1 MVSEAQL
8 RAQAKYDKQNS
19 QAFML
24 KLNRKTDADIIA
36 KINHVPNRQ
45 GYIKN
50 LIRNDLRS
58 SGSVLSCE
66 AIQYLILPSVKK
78 YNLSSVILFGSYAR
92 GDAGPESDVDL
103 IIDGGN
109 YIGLLGYLDVKEDL
123 EKSLGKKVDL
133 IEQSALQKNAEY
145 NSETFLRNLKRD
157 MVILYD

>member
-8 RAQAKYDKQNS
+8 RAQAKYDRKNS

-24 KLNRKTDADIIA
+24 KLNRKNDADVIA

-45 GYIKN
+45 GYIKD
-50 LIRNDLRS
+50 LIRNDLRA
-58 SGSVLSCE
+58 SGSVLSRE
-66 AIQYLILPSVKK
+66 AIRYLILPAVKK

-109 YIGLLGYLDVKEDL
+109 YIGLLGYWDVKKDL
-123 EKSLGKKVDL
+123 EKSLGKEVDL
-133 IEQSALQKNAEY
+133 IEQTALEKDTSRH
-145 NSETFLRNLKRD
+145 SETFLRNLKRD
-157 MVILYD
+157 MVMLYE